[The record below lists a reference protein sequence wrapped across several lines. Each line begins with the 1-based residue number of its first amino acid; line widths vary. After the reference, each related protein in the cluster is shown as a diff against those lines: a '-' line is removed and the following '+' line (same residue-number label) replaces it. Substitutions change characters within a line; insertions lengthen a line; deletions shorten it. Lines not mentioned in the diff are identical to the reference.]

1 MIHFIRSN
9 NHPSNPQQPIQQPI
23 QQPYVKRTS
32 KNYRLHSMFLRDPD
46 QLDVN
51 MCAYHE
57 KMASLRCH
65 QTWLAGKS
73 PGYFF
78 VGGKNHAIFTS
89 HDWEW

>member
-1 MIHFIRSN
+1 
-9 NHPSNPQQPIQQPI
+9 
-23 QQPYVKRTS
+23 
-32 KNYRLHSMFLRDPD
+32 MFLRDPD

-73 PGYFF
+73 FFFF
-78 VGGKNHAIFTS
+78 VGKTMPFLPAMTGNGNHATYKNGEVGDGLLFWLVVSNMNFIFHNTG
-89 HDWEW
+89 